1 MTETSNE
8 MVLLPNI
15 FDDFT
20 KEWEGGAI
28 RQSPVTLKVYF
39 HFIVEVERIV
49 VVESLKPQKVTTLE
63 RMRQN

>member
-1 MTETSNE
+1 

-28 RQSPVTLKVYF
+28 QSPVTLKVYF
-39 HFIVEVERIV
+39 HFMVEVVHSIV
-49 VVESLKPQKVTTLE
+49 VVLESLKPQKVTTLE